1 MRKFE
6 YTADGSFEGKQV
18 SAFLRH
24 IGCSS
29 AIITKLKI
37 GDRLTVNGKTVRTVD
52 TLRGGDR
59 ISLLLEDE
67 SDIVPNDKLNV
78 RTAYEDEDVIVY
90 DKPADMAV
98 HPSLNHYNDT
108 LANHFAASFPDCTF
122 RSVNRLDRNTSG
134 LCAVAKNQLAAARLS
149 GSTPDHPQKLYYA
162 IVSGRLDDDG
172 NITAPIAR
180 VSDSII
186 NRTVRDDGQF
196 ASTSYH
202 VLAACDTM
210 SFLEITLETGRT
222 HQIRVHFSYIGHP
235 LLGDDMYGG
244 SRELI
249 TRHALH
255 CGKLTFRH
263 PVTRE
268 TIVVTAPL
276 HADMRGLV
284 DKYMDI

>member
-1 MRKFE
+1 MRRFN
-6 YTADGSFEGKQV
+6 YTADSSFEGKQV

-24 IGCSS
+24 IGCSG

-37 GDRLTVNGKTVRTVD
+37 GDRLTVNGITVRTID
-52 TLRGGDR
+52 KLHDGDK

-67 SDIVPNDKLNV
+67 SDIVSNGTLNV
-78 RTAYEDEDVIVY
+78 RVAYEDEDVIVY

-108 LANHFAASFPDCTF
+108 LANCFAASFPDCTF

-149 GSTPDHPQKLYYA
+149 GSSPDHPQKLYYA
-162 IVSGRLDDDG
+162 IVGGRLSGSG

-180 VSDSII
+180 VSDSIML
-186 NRTVRDDGQF
+186 RTVREDGQY
-196 ASTSYH
+196 ASTSYR
-202 VLAACDTM
+202 VLAANEAM
-210 SFLEITLETGRT
+210 SYVEITLETGRT

-235 LLGDDMYGG
+235 LLGDDLYGG

-249 TRHALH
+249 GRHALH
-255 CGKLTFRH
+255 CGQLTFRH
-263 PVTRE
+263 PVTRALI
-268 TIVVTAPL
+268 TVKAPL
-276 HADMRGLV
+276 HADMRELV
-284 DKYMDI
+284 DSVANE